1 MSPDTPG
8 PIPNSYIVP
17 GTRLMAGEYP
27 GHRDPLEAGARL
39 AALLDA
45 GVETFVDL
53 TSPADGLEPYEPVL
67 RRLAFGPQTER
78 LSFPIKDV
86 SITHAEGMCRILDAI
101 DSTLAADRAVY
112 VHCWGGVGRTGTVVG
127 CWLVRHGKSGDEA
140 IAEVDRLFHLMTPK
154 KLARHRT
161 GSPETEEQREMIREW
176 RHAEDRARLEM
187 SAHVWISDD
196 ESDEPPL
203 SDAARAGWHVD
214 PGRGVLVNE
223 QGVIDLNS
231 VRDAGGPA
239 PPPRLAPERTRG
251 CLLGGAVGDALGAA
265 VEFMT
270 WSEIR
275 GRFGPEGI
283 KDPAEA
289 YGRVGTITDDTQM
302 TLWTAEGILRGI
314 ARFHDRGIGG
324 PVSTLP
330 TAYLRWL
337 YTQDGKLPAST
348 EPHIVERVLGRPA
361 KEGELG
367 GGCPSGWLLGVSA
380 LHSRR
385 APGNTCLSALRAQA
399 SMPYQRAENDSKGC
413 GGVMRIA
420 PAALIDAYD
429 PEVDAENA
437 FELACDAAAI
447 THGHPTGWLAAG
459 AFAHIL
465 SLLRGDVSQEYAARK
480 TIERLGREN
489 HAGETIAAI
498 ESALKLAKS
507 NAANGAETVEQ
518 LGGGWTAEEALAIA
532 LFAAIRAEGDFERGV
547 RLAVNHSGDSDSTGS
562 MAGQL
567 LGIVHGEGVIPE
579 RWLEVLELREEIGV
593 MAEDLGIGW
602 RGSGEW
608 WERYP
613 PWGGANH

>member
-1 MSPDTPG
+1 MVG
-8 PIPNSYIVP
+8 PIPNSYVVP

-27 GHRDPLEAGARL
+27 GHRDQGEAATRL

-45 GVETFVDL
+45 GVRTFVDL
-53 TSPADGLEPYEPVL
+53 TAPADGLEPYEPVL
-67 RRLAFGPQTER
+67 RHLAFGPDAER

-101 DSTLAADRAVY
+101 DSALAADHAVY

-127 CWLVRHGKSGDEA
+127 CWLVRHGKTGDEA
-140 IAEVDRLFHLMTPK
+140 VAEVNRLFRLMTPK

-161 GSPETEEQREMIREW
+161 GSPETEEQREMIRRW
-176 RHAEDRARLEM
+176 REAEDEARRELG
-187 SAHVWISDD
+187 AHVWISDE

-203 SDAARAGWHVD
+203 GDAARAGWHVD
-214 PGRGVLVNE
+214 PERGLLVNE
-223 QGVIDLNS
+223 QGVTDLNS

-239 PPPRLAPERTRG
+239 PAPRLAPERARG

-275 GRFGPEGI
+275 SRFGAGGI
-283 KDPAEA
+283 KDPAKA
-289 YGRVGTITDDTQM
+289 YGRVGAITDDTQM
-302 TLWTAEGILRGI
+302 TLWTAEGILRGFS
-314 ARFHDRGIGG
+314 RFHDRGIGG
-324 PVSTLP
+324 PSSTLP

-337 YTQDGKLPAST
+337 YTQDGKLPANT
-348 EPHIVERVLGRPA
+348 EPHIVERVLGRPGRNGNFDS
-361 KEGELG
+361 EMS
-367 GGCPSGWLLGVSA
+367 SGWLLGVAA

-385 APGNTCLSALRAQA
+385 APGNTCLSALRVQA
-399 SMPYQRAENDSKGC
+399 SMPYTRAQNDSKGC

-429 PEVDAENA
+429 AEVDAESA
-437 FELACDAAAI
+437 FDLACDAAAI

-459 AFAHIL
+459 AFARIL
-465 SLLRGDVSQEYAARK
+465 SILRGDGSLEYAARE
-480 TIERLGREN
+480 TIERLQREN
-489 HAGETIAAI
+489 DAGEAIAAI
-498 ESALKLAKS
+498 EQALNLAKS
-507 NAANGAETVEQ
+507 DAKNGAETVEQ
-518 LGGGWTAEEALAIA
+518 LGGGWIAEEALAIA
-532 LFAAIRAEGDFERGV
+532 LFAAIRAEGDFESGV

-562 MAGQL
+562 LAGQL
-567 LGIVHGEGVIPE
+567 LGIVHGEGAIPK
-579 RWLEVLELREEIGV
+579 RWLEVQELREEIGV

-608 WERYP
+608 TERYP
-613 PWGGANH
+613 PW